1 MPVIPHKAKTATS
14 VPLMPSVA
22 PSLDSLINTSDAE
35 FLARTAEH
43 RKALRNQIDRRT
55 TAAMLGI
62 SVRTLDRWHRHRYG
76 PKRLPT
82 HPIRYLRSEVE
93 AWVAE
98 HGRGIGRPRSTSKC
112 SVLNPAGHD
121 TGAIA
126 RVKITAKGG
135 HEPATPRFEV
145 TAKS

>member
-1 MPVIPHKAKTATS
+1 MPITCKPKPAPLNPGESSLAK
-14 VPLMPSVA
+14 LF
-22 PSLDSLINTSDAE
+22 DSLRNTSDAE
-35 FLARTAEH
+35 FLAAAAEH
-43 RKALRNQIDRRT
+43 RKALKDQIDRHT
-55 TAAMLGI
+55 TGAMLGI
-62 SVRTLDRWHRHRYG
+62 TTRTLDRWHRAQYG

-82 HPIRYLRSEVE
+82 HPIRYRRSEVE
-93 AWVAE
+93 AWVAK
-98 HGRGIGRPRSTSKC
+98 HGRGIGRPRSTTKR